1 MELEKS
7 NIKNNIENNNKKLID
22 QKVDIELKRFKSHEV
37 YLVTQKN
44 PKNSSKDHKK
54 IYINISQR
62 NKIKPKPKKSFNNNS
77 NAKPSKNKTIKNT
90 EVIFEEGK
98 QLIKRKNQL

>member
-7 NIKNNIENNNKKLID
+7 NIKNNNENINKKLID

-44 PKNSSKDHKK
+44 PKN
-54 IYINISQR
+54 
-62 NKIKPKPKKSFNNNS
+62 
-77 NAKPSKNKTIKNT
+77 
-90 EVIFEEGK
+90 
-98 QLIKRKNQL
+98 